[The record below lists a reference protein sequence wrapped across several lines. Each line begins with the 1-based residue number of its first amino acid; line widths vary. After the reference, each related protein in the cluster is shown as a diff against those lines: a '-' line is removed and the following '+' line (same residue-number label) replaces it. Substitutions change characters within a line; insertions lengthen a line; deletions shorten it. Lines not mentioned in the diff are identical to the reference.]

1 MYSALLLLFSF
12 FRTCF
17 HARSIL
23 SLLLPWMAFG
33 DTAAITRNRSSATR
47 CWLSVEIRACIII
60 YCELKSAEAI
70 GSGGPSPTFW
80 PLWAAPIFGPP
91 TFDSRGPRQSVKDT
105 HNYSFTSWIP
115 GKTWKN
121 PTRWLLWHSN
131 ITKFNFG
138 PGPPKRSLRRSLRP
152 PIVGWGGGYSLHIPH
167 LHDLWRRWSAQKA
180 LSVTGPPTFQMLPPP
195 MSPKKLIKYMPVFI
209 SLPRRLAIFVCYI
222 LSLIKFSSSRVSQC
236 SKLVLTLL

>member
-167 LHDLWRRWSAQKA
+167 LHRPLASMIGAEGTERDWSAH
-180 LSVTGPPTFQMLPPP
+180 
-195 MSPKKLIKYMPVFI
+195 
-209 SLPRRLAIFVCYI
+209 
-222 LSLIKFSSSRVSQC
+222 FSDASAAYVSEETHKIYARVHQSA
-236 SKLVLTLL
+236 T